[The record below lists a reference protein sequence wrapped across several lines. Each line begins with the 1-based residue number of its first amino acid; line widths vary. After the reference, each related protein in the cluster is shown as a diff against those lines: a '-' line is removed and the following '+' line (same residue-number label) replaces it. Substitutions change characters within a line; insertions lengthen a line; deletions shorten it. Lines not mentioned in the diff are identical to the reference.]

1 MTSKKTDIW
10 MPLYIADYLSSTNR
24 LTTEQHGAYLL
35 LIMDYWKNGRLPDDD
50 SVLSSVTRLSIDRW
64 IVLRGVLEGFFKVSH
79 GEWIHERIE
88 KELENSG
95 EMKLS
100 KIKKSIAGNYVRH
113 GSIDPRVE
121 SDSLLKSWFYDEFLK
136 NLSNNKPSNDK
147 NNSSPK
153 ESLKESP
160 KAPSSPSPSH
170 LSKDNINTKAIALPP
185 EGVDVVVWDDFQK
198 LRKTKKAPLTKTAID
213 RIEREGNKAG
223 LNLNDTLVICCS
235 RGWAGFEAS
244 WLDKKGDAQES
255 FRERD
260 QRLASERYQ
269 QAAGLSPKIIDIIP
283 MELLA

>member
-1 MTSKKTDIW
+1 MNYYNHHIGDFVRDT
-10 MPLYIADYLSSTNR
+10 AR
-24 LTTEQHGAYLL
+24 LNDSQCMAYLRL
-35 LIMDYWKNGRLPDDD
+35 LWVYYTDEKALENDINAIAFKIGANAQDVGLILNHFFFLHDDNLWHQARCD
-50 SVLSSVTRLSIDRW
+50 KEILTFRKKSDKAKDSANARWNNANAMRTHNERNANASVLDANQEPVTNNQ
-64 IVLRGVLEGFFKVSH
+64 EP
-79 GEWIHERIE
+79 
-88 KELENSG
+88 
-95 EMKLS
+95 
-100 KIKKSIAGNYVRH
+100 KK
-113 GSIDPRVE
+113 
-121 SDSLLKSWFYDEFLK
+121 
-136 NLSNNKPSNDK
+136 
-147 NNSSPK
+147 
-153 ESLKESP
+153 
-160 KAPSSPSPSH
+160 
-170 LSKDNINTKAIALPP
+170 NTKAIALPP

-244 WLDKKGDAQES
+244 WLDKKAVVQES